1 MAQSN
6 TGSSTKKKVA
16 KAVLAI
22 LIALLLLG
30 AGAYAYKTFIAP
42 KEDAGATIKSYE
54 GMTDEE
60 IQADLNRLA
69 EESRMTISVCSKPE
83 LKDGKV
89 RVNVINDEDSRFDQ
103 RFVLEQDGKTL
114 YESGIVKPGKVVE
127 WVDAEGAHEGEA
139 TVTVRA
145 LDKESGKTSGSPQ
158 AVIIQ
163 IVESQ

>member
-89 RVNVINDEDSRFDQ
+89 RVNVINDD
-103 RFVLEQDGKTL
+103 
-114 YESGIVKPGKVVE
+114 I
-127 WVDAEGAHEGEA
+127 
-139 TVTVRA
+139 
-145 LDKESGKTSGSPQ
+145 
-158 AVIIQ
+158 
-163 IVESQ
+163 